1 MGKRLTQLTRVTE
14 VDKEDYLLVDGQNFL
29 ESKKVALKDI
39 NLNKFNTEDF
49 YNKSQ
54 VDGSFVKQD
63 GDKVLS
69 TNDFTQADKD
79 RLDNSQE
86 QLISGVNLKT
96 INGQSL
102 LGKGNI
108 RVEGGSGG
116 GGTLIQF
123 ITWEADD

>member
-102 LGKGNI
+102 LGKGDI